1 MKEVGVMSPHGQT
14 LARLGSP
21 LNEKGRYA
29 RERINTYKYDI
40 DAWTTLASEAQA
52 RPISEAAPLYEELLA
67 TFPTAAKYWKAYVEA
82 HISTNS
88 DDAAKHIFSRCLLN
102 CLHIELW
109 KCYIRFIR
117 KVNDS
122 KGQDGRDETKK
133 AYDFM
138 LGRIGMDIAAGPMWL
153 EYIAFLRT
161 APVTAPQEDSQRM
174 TSVRKAYQ
182 KAILA
187 PIHHVEQLWK
197 EYENFENSISRAL
210 AKGLLAEY
218 QPKHFSARAVYRERK
233 KFCERIDQNMLA
245 VPPTGSIKE
254 EQQLTAW
261 KQLLAFEKANPQ
273 RLEPSALTKRVAF
286 TYEQCLMYL
295 YHYPDVWYDYAT
307 WHAQNGSPDSAV
319 VVFQRALK
327 ALPDTTVLY
336 YAYAEFEEARGSI
349 KEAKRV
355 YESLLRNSSTANALA
370 YIQYMRFTRR
380 TEGSEGARKIF
391 FEARK
396 APACTYHVY
405 VASAAMVL
413 CIDKD
418 PKAARTIFELGL
430 KKYIHEP
437 AYVLEYADFLCRL
450 NDERNVR
457 VLFERA
463 LSVLPPEESIE
474 VWNCFMAFE
483 QLYGDIPSM
492 LKVEQRR
499 KEALSQT
506 GDDGVAAAE
515 SSLQQLITRYRF
527 LDLWPCSSG
536 DLDHLVRQ
544 QMMAQRLSGKTEQQ
558 ALTSGSGNGMGGNER
573 AIPASGTEGLAASFP
588 GGHIVRPDLAQMIV
602 YDPKQGLG
610 GPIPGQVPL
619 SGIGPVSGFS
629 TLGPQAGMTFG
640 PSLLGLQHQLA
651 QGPLPPGIM
660 SSAGLDEILNSLP
673 PSLSSFFSRL
683 PPVNGPYPDT
693 EVVLSILLQADIPS
707 VPSEGATQ
715 QAQFPQRIGNPR
727 TSAVINSLAS
737 ELSVVSRG
745 HTVVDGATGLPSN
758 ASDAKGH
765 GDIPPFKQS
774 NASKRKDP
782 EKEEDQEESLTSQS
796 RPASRDVFRMRQLQR
811 ARVGT
816 SGQATSTS
824 GGSGAFSAEPSG
836 SSE

>member
-602 YDPKQGLG
+602 YDPKQGLAYWLASRWSNTWSSTSVRNWSCIG
-610 GPIPGQVPL
+610 FLNFGASSWYDIWPISTWAATSACTRSSASWNHVFCRSRRNFEFFASIIELFLQPSASREWAISRYR
-619 SGIGPVSGFS
+619 SGIIHLIASRHTICSIRRCYTTSPISS
-629 TLGPQAGMTFG
+629 THWQPQNKC
-640 PSLLGLQHQLA
+640 S
-651 QGPLPPGIM
+651 
-660 SSAGLDEILNSLP
+660 N
-673 PSLSSFFSRL
+673 
-683 PPVNGPYPDT
+683 
-693 EVVLSILLQADIPS
+693 
-707 VPSEGATQ
+707 
-715 QAQFPQRIGNPR
+715 QFI
-727 TSAVINSLAS
+727 
-737 ELSVVSRG
+737 
-745 HTVVDGATGLPSN
+745 
-758 ASDAKGH
+758 
-765 GDIPPFKQS
+765 
-774 NASKRKDP
+774 SKRIIGCKP
-782 EKEEDQEESLTSQS
+782 GAYSGRWSN
-796 RPASRDVFRMRQLQR
+796 
-811 ARVGT
+811 RVT
-816 SGQATSTS
+816 I
-824 GGSGAFSAEPSG
+824 
-836 SSE
+836 